1 MHHHVTSLFYLYLIV
16 DVITCIARSSSS
28 SSSIPTSVDAFSPA
42 LRLLNHN
49 GHCDV
54 TAGFSTTS
62 NNVHRIIKQWQL
74 RQYNYNHDDDEN
86 ENENENN
93 QDNINIKNELAW
105 RTSKVRLE
113 EEENKIFS
121 KMLKSKPYKLPYKDA
136 KQWVQRNLGAS
147 TQEEFEDLV
156 LNGNLR
162 TPYIPKDPQ
171 RYYTEIRG
179 SPWLGWDDFL
189 LV

>member
-1 MHHHVTSLFYLYLIV
+1 MHHHATLLFYLYLVV
-16 DVITCIARSSSS
+16 DGITCLARSSTSTS
-28 SSSIPTSVDAFSPA
+28 TSISISYVAAFSPA

-49 GHCDV
+49 KHCTYTV
-54 TAGFSTTS
+54 RGIQ
-62 NNVHRIIKQWQL
+62 HWQL
-74 RQYNYNHDDDEN
+74 RQYNYDHEDEN
-86 ENENENN
+86 GENKND

-105 RTSKVRLE
+105 RTSKVCLE
-113 EEENKIFS
+113 EEENKRFS
-121 KMLKSKPYKLPYKDA
+121 RMLKSKPYKLPYKDA
-136 KQWVQRNLGAS
+136 KIWVQRNLGAS

-189 LV
+189 LL

>member
-1 MHHHVTSLFYLYLIV
+1 MHHHATLLFYLYLVV
-16 DVITCIARSSSS
+16 DGITCIARSSSS
-28 SSSIPTSVDAFSPA
+28 SSSSSISISYVAAFSPA
-42 LRLLNHN
+42 LRLINHN
-49 GHCDV
+49 NNHCTYIV
-54 TAGFSTTS
+54 RGIQ
-62 NNVHRIIKQWQL
+62 HCQL
-74 RQYNYNHDDDEN
+74 RQYNYDHEDEN
-86 ENENENN
+86 ENEDRVDD

-113 EEENKIFS
+113 EEENKRFS
-121 KMLKSKPYKLPYKDA
+121 RMLKSKPYKLPYQDA
-136 KQWVQRNLGAS
+136 KIWVQRNLGAS

-189 LV
+189 LL

>member
-1 MHHHVTSLFYLYLIV
+1 MRYHATLLFYLYLVI
-16 DVITCIARSSSS
+16 DGITCIAQ
-28 SSSIPTSVDAFSPA
+28 SSSISISYVAAFSPA
-42 LRLLNHN
+42 LRLINHN
-49 GHCDV
+49 NNHCTYTV
-54 TAGFSTTS
+54 RRGIQ
-62 NNVHRIIKQWQL
+62 HWQL
-74 RQYNYNHDDDEN
+74 RQYNYDHEDEN
-86 ENENENN
+86 KDKND

-113 EEENKIFS
+113 EEENKRFS
-121 KMLKSKPYKLPYKDA
+121 RMLKSKPYKLPCQDA
-136 KQWVQRNLGAS
+136 KIWVQRNLGAS

-189 LV
+189 LL

>member
-1 MHHHVTSLFYLYLIV
+1 MHHHATLLFYLYLVI
-16 DVITCIARSSSS
+16 DGITCIARSSSS
-28 SSSIPTSVDAFSPA
+28 SSSSVSISYVAAFSPA
-42 LRLLNHN
+42 LRLINHN
-49 GHCDV
+49 NNHCTYTV
-54 TAGFSTTS
+54 RRGIQ
-62 NNVHRIIKQWQL
+62 HCQL
-74 RQYNYNHDDDEN
+74 RQYNYDHENEDKN
-86 ENENENN
+86 ENENKND

-113 EEENKIFS
+113 EEENKRFS
-121 KMLKSKPYKLPYKDA
+121 RMLKSKPYKLPYKDA
-136 KQWVQRNLGAS
+136 KIWVQRNLGAS

-189 LV
+189 LL

>member
-1 MHHHVTSLFYLYLIV
+1 MYHHAQLLLYLYLIV
-16 DVITCIARSSSS
+16 DGITCIARSSSS
-28 SSSIPTSVDAFSPA
+28 SSSSSSISISYVAAFSPT
-42 LRLLNHN
+42 LRLVNHKN
-49 GHCDV
+49 HCTYTV
-54 TAGFSTTS
+54 RRGIQ
-62 NNVHRIIKQWQL
+62 HWQL
-74 RQYNYNHDDDEN
+74 RQYNYDHEN
-86 ENENENN
+86 ENENKND

-113 EEENKIFS
+113 EEENKRFS
-121 KMLKSKPYKLPYKDA
+121 RMLKSKPYKLPYKDA
-136 KQWVQRNLGAS
+136 KIWVQRNLGAS

-189 LV
+189 LL